1 VITLSF
7 ITGGCASK
15 GSPVTPAQLADTEAT
30 IRSAESA
37 GAFERAPDLL
47 QKARQALGAAQQ
59 ASGKGD
65 HMVARD
71 HLLETKTY
79 AEAARAKAQTEQKKN
94 EASTVRQQANE
105 LEAKVKQQQKQL
117 QTP

>member
-1 VITLSF
+1 
-7 ITGGCASK
+7 
-15 GSPVTPAQLADTEAT
+15 
-30 IRSAESA
+30 
-37 GAFERAPDLL
+37 
-47 QKARQALGAAQQ
+47 
-59 ASGKGD
+59 
-65 HMVARD
+65 MVARD